1 MASSIETAKRAL
13 VTLLKSLAGIY
24 GFVVFLMYAPD
35 VADCI
40 YALGCLTLALRPTL
54 PWLNLGCFFS
64 AALKNR
70 PFAVP
75 KDRRISGESKGT
87 PVPLES

>member
-1 MASSIETAKRAL
+1 
-13 VTLLKSLAGIY
+13 
-24 GFVVFLMYAPD
+24 MYAPD

-40 YALGCLTLALRPTL
+40 YALGCLNLALRPTL

-64 AALKNR
+64 AALKNLR
-70 PFAVP
+70 FAVP

-87 PVPLES
+87 PVPPRILAEFTFGDVGIGIPFYLIRLNII